1 MIFIEIQRKRLTKKK
16 KSVQLRENSYLED
29 YYDLIL
35 QDKQDLAILYHS
47 DVFYVRAAL
56 AERLGYVPSL
66 LEVETA
72 MKAVGWGE

>member
-1 MIFIEIQRKRLTKKK
+1 LTKKK
-16 KSVQLRENSYLED
+16 KSVYLRENNYLED
-29 YYDLIL
+29 YYQSVLDGKDDLIY
-35 QDKQDLAILYHS
+35 LYHS
-47 DVFYVRAAL
+47 DVFFVRAAL